1 MDLEEIE
8 ENDWN
13 LNVPRY
19 VDTTE
24 PEEPIDVAGKRTEL
38 KELEGER
45 DKVES
50 KLEGFLS
57 ELNYE

>member
-1 MDLEEIE
+1 LKEIE

-24 PEEPIDVAGKRTEL
+24 PEEPVDLSDKLREL
-38 KELEGER
+38 NNLAEERKKTDKELQ
-45 DKVES
+45 KYM
-50 KLEGFLS
+50 K
-57 ELNYE
+57 ELGY